1 MQILLNNEISKNN
14 WVTDILKYQFQI
26 IWFLMIKHK
35 I

>member
-1 MQILLNNEISKNN
+1 MQILLNNEFSKNN